1 MEFISLT
8 RWSPYL
14 VGAGIGVLSW
24 LSFLLS
30 NRPIGCSTAYVRV
43 SGFSEKMIDRKKTES
58 NQYYRTYLPE
68 LGWEVFLLAGVIV
81 GALVASALS
90 GNFELEVVPGLWQ
103 RAFGATP
110 VFRSLVALLGGFLLG
125 FGARFAGGCT
135 SGHGISGTL
144 QLAVSSW
151 LAFICFFL
159 GGSLTAFV
167 LYSIIGGV

>member
-1 MEFISLT
+1 MEFVSLT

-43 SGFSEKMIDRKKTES
+43 SGFGEKLIDRKRTES
-58 NQYYRTYLPE
+58 NQYYRTFLPE
-68 LGWEVFLLAGVIV
+68 LGWEVFLLIGVII
-81 GALVASALS
+81 GAFVSSALS
-90 GNFELEVVPGLWQ
+90 GGLELEVVPELWKT
-103 RAFGATP
+103 AFGAAP
-110 VFRSLVALLGGFLLG
+110 VFRSLIALFGGFLLG

-151 LAFICFFL
+151 LAIICFFL

-167 LYSIIGGV
+167 LYSVIGGV